1 MRNIFSDCFRY
12 LLYLSVAIGFSSAF
26 SGSLEDFYSAIRRDD
41 PRTIQSLLQR
51 GFDPN
56 SVGPDGNPGLIQALR
71 DGSVQVALALI
82 EAPATD
88 IDVRNRNDETP
99 LMLAALKGHA
109 DLVKRL
115 IARGADI
122 NKPGW
127 APLHYAAT
135 QGNLDILRMLLDAHA
150 YIDAESP
157 NGTTPLMMA
166 SHYGSPDAVRLLLEA
181 GADAS
186 LKNQLGLNAQDFA
199 LGAGRPEVADL
210 IGASLRRQRATGT
223 W

>member
-1 MRNIFSDCFRY
+1 MRLYFRY
-12 LLYLSVAIGFSSAF
+12 FTYLIVAIGFSSAT
-26 SGSLEDFYSAIRRDD
+26 SGSLEDFFSAIRRDD
-41 PRTIQSLLQR
+41 PKAIQTLLQR

-56 SVGPDGNPGLIQALR
+56 SVDPDGHPGLILALR
-71 DGSVQVALALI
+71 DGSVKVATALA
-82 EAPATD
+82 EAPDLQVEA
-88 IDVRNRNDETP
+88 RNRHDESA
-99 LMLAALKGHA
+99 LMLAALKGQA
-109 DLVKRL
+109 GLVKRL
-115 IARGADI
+115 IERGADV

-135 QGNLDILRMLLDAHA
+135 QGNLDILHMLLDAHA

-166 SHYGSPDAVRLLLEA
+166 AHYGSVDGVRLLLES

-186 LKNQLGLNAQDFA
+186 LKNQLGLTAQDFA
-199 LGAGRPEVADL
+199 RGAGRPEVADL
-210 IGASLRRQRATGT
+210 IGASLRKQRATGT

>member
-1 MRNIFSDCFRY
+1 MRFHFRY
-12 LLYLSVAIGFSSAF
+12 LIYLFVIIGFSSVTA
-26 SGSLEDFYSAIRRDD
+26 GSLEDFFSAIRRDD
-41 PRTIQSLLQR
+41 PKAVQTLLQR

-56 SVGPDGNPGLIQALR
+56 SVGPDGNPGLILALR
-71 DGSVQVALALI
+71 DGSLKVAATLA
-82 EAPATD
+82 EAPDLQVEA
-88 IDVRNRNDETP
+88 RNRNDESA
-99 LMLAALKGHA
+99 LMLAALKGQA
-109 DLVKRL
+109 GLVKRL
-115 IARGADI
+115 IERGADI

-135 QGNLDILRMLLDAHA
+135 QGNLDILRLLLDAHA

-166 SHYGSPDAVRLLLEA
+166 AHYGTVDGVRLLLEA

-186 LKNQLGLNAQDFA
+186 LKNQLGLTAQDFA
-199 LGAGRPEVADL
+199 RGAGRPEMADL
-210 IGASLRRQRATGT
+210 IGASLRKQRATGT